1 MDNSQIDE
9 NPIRCKTILVGN
21 SGVGKT
27 SIISRYLGK
36 FNPKEKTTIGASF
49 TNKLEVVNDK
59 KILFEIWDT
68 AGQERYRSINNIFY
82 QDAYICLLVYD
93 ITKKQSFDDIKE
105 FWYKSVLD
113 EATEN
118 IIFHLV
124 GNKID
129 LVSEEEVDRNEV
141 KDYCDKIGVDVSY
154 ISAKEEKSTYV
165 DILFNQLAEKFIKT
179 DKFKELEE
187 VLMKNQ
193 TKRLKLDDDTT
204 QPKIDKKQK
213 KTCC

>member
-49 TNKLEVVNDK
+49 TNKLEVINDK

-93 ITKKQSFDDIKE
+93 ITKKQTFDDIKE
-105 FWYKSVLD
+105 YWYKSVLD

-118 IIFHLV
+118 IIFHIV

-129 LVSEEEVDRNEV
+129 LISEEEVGRNEV
-141 KDYCDKIGVDVSY
+141 KDYCDKIGVDVSF
-154 ISAKEEKSTYV
+154 ISAKEENSSYV
-165 DILFNQLAEKFIKT
+165 DILFSQLAEKFINSEKY
-179 DKFKELEE
+179 KELEK
-187 VLMKNQ
+187 LFLKNQ
-193 TKRLKLDDDTT
+193 PKKLKIDDDTT
-204 QPKIDKKQK
+204 QEKIVRKQK
-213 KTCC
+213 GCC

>member
-93 ITKKQSFDDIKE
+93 ITKKQTFDDIKE
-105 FWYKSVLD
+105 YWYKSVLD

-118 IIFHLV
+118 IIFHIV

-129 LVSEEEVDRNEV
+129 LIREEEVDRNEV
-141 KDYCDKIGVDVSY
+141 KDYCDKIGVDVSF
-154 ISAKEEKSTYV
+154 ISAKEENSTYV
-165 DILFNQLAEKFIKT
+165 DILFSQLAEKFINSEKY
-179 DKFKELEE
+179 KELEK
-187 VLMKNQ
+187 LFLKNQ
-193 TKRLKLDDDTT
+193 PKKLNIDDDTT
-204 QPKIDKKQK
+204 QEKIVRKQK
-213 KTCC
+213 GCC

>member
-49 TNKLEVVNDK
+49 TNKLEIIKEK
-59 KILFEIWDT
+59 KILFEIWYT

-93 ITKKQSFDDIKE
+93 ITKKQTFDDIKE
-105 FWYKSVLD
+105 YWYKSVLD

-118 IIFHLV
+118 IIFHIV

-129 LVSEEEVDRNEV
+129 LIREEEVDRNEV
-141 KDYCDKIGVDVSY
+141 KDYCDKIGVDVSF
-154 ISAKEEKSTYV
+154 ISAKEENSTYV
-165 DILFNQLAEKFIKT
+165 DILFSQLAEKFINSEKY
-179 DKFKELEE
+179 KELEK
-187 VLMKNQ
+187 LFLKNQ
-193 TKRLKLDDDTT
+193 PKKLKIDDDTT
-204 QPKIDKKQK
+204 QEKIVRKQK
-213 KTCC
+213 GCC

>member
-27 SIISRYLGK
+27 SIIARYLGK

-93 ITKKQSFDDIKE
+93 ITKKQTFDDIKE
-105 FWYKSVLD
+105 YWYKSVLD

-118 IIFHLV
+118 IIFHVV

-129 LVSEEEVDRNEV
+129 LIREEEVDRNEV
-141 KDYCDKIGVDVSY
+141 KDYCDKIGVDVSF
-154 ISAKEEKSTYV
+154 ISAKEENSTYV
-165 DILFNQLAEKFIKT
+165 DILFSQLAEKFMNSEKY
-179 DKFKELEE
+179 KELEK
-187 VLMKNQ
+187 LFLKNQ
-193 TKRLKLDDDTT
+193 PKKLKIDDDTT
-204 QPKIDKKQK
+204 QEKIVRKQK
-213 KTCC
+213 GCC

>member
-93 ITKKQSFDDIKE
+93 ITKKQTFDDIKE
-105 FWYKSVLD
+105 YWYKSVLD

-118 IIFHLV
+118 IIFQIV

-129 LVSEEEVDRNEV
+129 LISEEEVGRNEV
-141 KDYCDKIGVDVSY
+141 KDYCDKIGVDVSF
-154 ISAKEEKSTYV
+154 ISAKEENSTYV
-165 DILFNQLAEKFIKT
+165 DILFNQLAEKFISSEKY
-179 DKFKELEE
+179 KELEK
-187 VLMKNQ
+187 LFLKNQ
-193 TKRLKLDDDTT
+193 PKKL
-204 QPKIDKKQK
+204 KIDNDNKKKKIVRKQK
-213 KTCC
+213 GCC

>member
-49 TNKLEVVNDK
+49 TNKLEIVNDK

-93 ITKKQSFDDIKE
+93 ITKKQTFDDIKE
-105 FWYKSVLD
+105 YWYKSVLD

-118 IIFHLV
+118 IIFHIV

-129 LVSEEEVDRNEV
+129 LISEEEVGRNEV
-141 KDYCDKIGVDVSY
+141 KDYCDKIGVDVSF
-154 ISAKEEKSTYV
+154 ISAKEENSTYV
-165 DILFNQLAEKFIKT
+165 DILFSQLAEKFINSEKY
-179 DKFKELEE
+179 KELEK
-187 VLMKNQ
+187 LFLKNQ
-193 TKRLKLDDDTT
+193 PKKLKIDDDTT
-204 QPKIDKKQK
+204 QEKIVRKQK
-213 KTCC
+213 GCC

>member
-49 TNKLEVVNDK
+49 TNKLEVINDK

-93 ITKKQSFDDIKE
+93 ITKKQTFDDIKE
-105 FWYKSVLD
+105 YWYKSVLD

-118 IIFHLV
+118 IIFHIV

-129 LVSEEEVDRNEV
+129 LISEEEVGRNEV
-141 KDYCDKIGVDVSY
+141 KDYCDKIGVDVSF
-154 ISAKEEKSTYV
+154 ISAKEENSTYV
-165 DILFNQLAEKFIKT
+165 DILFSQLAEKFINSEKY
-179 DKFKELEE
+179 KELEK
-187 VLMKNQ
+187 LFLKNQ
-193 TKRLKLDDDTT
+193 PKKLKIDDDTT
-204 QPKIDKKQK
+204 QEKIVRKQK
-213 KTCC
+213 GCC

>member
-1 MDNSQIDE
+1 MDTSQIDE

-93 ITKKQSFDDIKE
+93 ITKKQTFDDIKE
-105 FWYKSVLD
+105 YWYKSVLD

-118 IIFHLV
+118 IIFHIV

-129 LVSEEEVDRNEV
+129 LISEEEVGRNEV
-141 KDYCDKIGVDVSY
+141 KDYCDKIGVDVSF
-154 ISAKEEKSTYV
+154 ISAKEENSTYV
-165 DILFNQLAEKFIKT
+165 DILFSQLAEKFINSEKY
-179 DKFKELEE
+179 KELEK
-187 VLMKNQ
+187 LFLKNQ
-193 TKRLKLDDDTT
+193 PKKLKIDDDTT
-204 QPKIDKKQK
+204 QEKIVRKQK
-213 KTCC
+213 GCC

>member
-93 ITKKQSFDDIKE
+93 ITKKQTFDDIKE
-105 FWYKSVLD
+105 YWYKSVLD

-118 IIFHLV
+118 IIFHIV

-129 LVSEEEVDRNEV
+129 LISEEEVGRNEV
-141 KDYCDKIGVDVSY
+141 KDYCDKIGVDVSF
-154 ISAKEEKSTYV
+154 ISAKEENSTYV
-165 DILFNQLAEKFIKT
+165 DILFSQLAEKFISSEKY
-179 DKFKELEE
+179 KELEK
-187 VLMKNQ
+187 LFLKNQ
-193 TKRLKLDDDTT
+193 PKKLKIDDDTT
-204 QPKIDKKQK
+204 QEKIVRKQK
-213 KTCC
+213 GCC

>member
-93 ITKKQSFDDIKE
+93 ITKKQTFDDIKE
-105 FWYKSVLD
+105 YWYKSVLD

-118 IIFHLV
+118 IIFHIV

-129 LVSEEEVDRNEV
+129 LIREEEVDRNEV
-141 KDYCDKIGVDVSY
+141 KDYCDKIGVDVSF
-154 ISAKEEKSTYV
+154 ISAKEENSTYV
-165 DILFNQLAEKFIKT
+165 DILFSQLAEKFINSEKY
-179 DKFKELEE
+179 KELEK
-187 VLMKNQ
+187 LFLKNQ
-193 TKRLKLDDDTT
+193 PKKLKIDDDTT
-204 QPKIDKKQK
+204 QEKIVRKQK
-213 KTCC
+213 GCC

>member
-93 ITKKQSFDDIKE
+93 ITKKQTFDDIKE
-105 FWYKSVLD
+105 YWYKSVLD
-113 EATEN
+113 ESTEN
-118 IIFHLV
+118 IIFHIV

-129 LVSEEEVDRNEV
+129 LIREEEVDRNEV
-141 KDYCDKIGVDVSY
+141 NDYCDKIGVDVSF
-154 ISAKEEKSTYV
+154 ISAKEENSTYV
-165 DILFNQLAEKFIKT
+165 DILFSQLAEKFINSEKY
-179 DKFKELEE
+179 KELEK
-187 VLMKNQ
+187 LFLKNQ
-193 TKRLKLDDDTT
+193 PKKLKIDDDTT
-204 QPKIDKKQK
+204 QEKIVRKQK
-213 KTCC
+213 GCC

>member
-93 ITKKQSFDDIKE
+93 ITKKQTFDDIKE
-105 FWYKSVLD
+105 YWYKSVLD

-118 IIFHLV
+118 IIFHVV

-129 LVSEEEVDRNEV
+129 LIREEEVDRNEV
-141 KDYCDKIGVDVSY
+141 KDYCDKIGVDVSF
-154 ISAKEEKSTYV
+154 ISAKEENSTYV
-165 DILFNQLAEKFIKT
+165 DILFSQLAEKFINSEKY
-179 DKFKELEE
+179 KELEK
-187 VLMKNQ
+187 LFLKNQ
-193 TKRLKLDDDTT
+193 PKKLKIDDDTT
-204 QPKIDKKQK
+204 QEKIVRKQK
-213 KTCC
+213 GCC

>member
-49 TNKLEVVNDK
+49 TNKLEVINDK

-93 ITKKQSFDDIKE
+93 ITKKQTFDDIKE
-105 FWYKSVLD
+105 YWYKSVLD

-118 IIFHLV
+118 IIFHIV

-129 LVSEEEVDRNEV
+129 LIREEEVDRNEV
-141 KDYCDKIGVDVSY
+141 KDYCDKIGVDVSF
-154 ISAKEEKSTYV
+154 ISAKEENSTYV
-165 DILFNQLAEKFIKT
+165 DILFSQLAEKFINSEKY
-179 DKFKELEE
+179 KELEK
-187 VLMKNQ
+187 LFLKNQ
-193 TKRLKLDDDTT
+193 PKKLKIDDDTT
-204 QPKIDKKQK
+204 QEKIVRKQK
-213 KTCC
+213 GCC

>member
-93 ITKKQSFDDIKE
+93 ITKKQTFDDIKE
-105 FWYKSVLD
+105 YWYKSVLD

-118 IIFHLV
+118 IIFHIV

-129 LVSEEEVDRNEV
+129 LIREEEVDRNEV
-141 KDYCDKIGVDVSY
+141 KDYCDKIGVDVSF
-154 ISAKEEKSTYV
+154 ISAKEENSTYV
-165 DILFNQLAEKFIKT
+165 DILFSQLAEKFINSEKY
-179 DKFKELEE
+179 KELEK
-187 VLMKNQ
+187 LFLKNQ
-193 TKRLKLDDDTT
+193 PKKLKIDDDTT
-204 QPKIDKKQK
+204 EEKIVRKQK
-213 KTCC
+213 GCC

>member
-93 ITKKQSFDDIKE
+93 ITKKQTFDDIKE
-105 FWYKSVLD
+105 YWYKSVLD

-118 IIFHLV
+118 IIFHIV

-129 LVSEEEVDRNEV
+129 LISEEEVGRNEV
-141 KDYCDKIGVDVSY
+141 KDYCDKIGVDVSF
-154 ISAKEEKSTYV
+154 ISAKEENSTYV
-165 DILFNQLAEKFIKT
+165 DILFSQLVEKFINSEKY
-179 DKFKELEE
+179 KELEK
-187 VLMKNQ
+187 LFLKNQ
-193 TKRLKLDDDTT
+193 PKKLKIDDDTT
-204 QPKIDKKQK
+204 QEKIVRKQK
-213 KTCC
+213 GCC

>member
-93 ITKKQSFDDIKE
+93 ITKKQTFDDIKE
-105 FWYKSVLD
+105 YWYKSVLD

-118 IIFHLV
+118 IIFHIV

-129 LVSEEEVDRNEV
+129 LISEEEVGRNEV
-141 KDYCDKIGVDVSY
+141 KDYCDKIGVDVSF
-154 ISAKEEKSTYV
+154 ISAKEENSTYV
-165 DILFNQLAEKFIKT
+165 DILFSQLAEKFINSEKY
-179 DKFKELEE
+179 KELEK
-187 VLMKNQ
+187 LFLKNQ
-193 TKRLKLDDDTT
+193 PKKLKIDDDIT
-204 QPKIDKKQK
+204 QEKIVRKQK
-213 KTCC
+213 GCC

>member
-49 TNKLEVVNDK
+49 TNKLEVVKDK

-93 ITKKQSFDDIKE
+93 ITKKQTFDDIKE
-105 FWYKSVLD
+105 YWYKSVLD

-118 IIFHLV
+118 IIFHIV

-129 LVSEEEVDRNEV
+129 LIREEEVDRNEV
-141 KDYCDKIGVDVSY
+141 KDYCDKIGVDVSF
-154 ISAKEEKSTYV
+154 ISAKEENSTYV
-165 DILFNQLAEKFIKT
+165 DILFSQLAEKFINSEKY
-179 DKFKELEE
+179 KELEK
-187 VLMKNQ
+187 LFLKNQ
-193 TKRLKLDDDTT
+193 PKKLKIDDDTT
-204 QPKIDKKQK
+204 QEKIVRKQK
-213 KTCC
+213 GCC

>member
-93 ITKKQSFDDIKE
+93 ITKKQTFDDIKE
-105 FWYKSVLD
+105 YWYKSVLD

-118 IIFHLV
+118 IIFHIV

-129 LVSEEEVDRNEV
+129 LISEEEVGRNEV
-141 KDYCDKIGVDVSY
+141 KDYCDKIGVDVSF
-154 ISAKEEKSTYV
+154 ISAKEENSTYV
-165 DILFNQLAEKFIKT
+165 DILFNQLAEKFINSEKY
-179 DKFKELEE
+179 KELEK
-187 VLMKNQ
+187 LFLKNQ
-193 TKRLKLDDDTT
+193 PKKLKIDDDTT
-204 QPKIDKKQK
+204 QEKIVRKQK
-213 KTCC
+213 GCC

>member
-93 ITKKQSFDDIKE
+93 ITKKQTFDDIKE
-105 FWYKSVLD
+105 YWYKSVLD

-118 IIFHLV
+118 IIFHIV

-129 LVSEEEVDRNEV
+129 LISEEEVGRNEV
-141 KDYCDKIGVDVSY
+141 KDYCDKIGVDVSF
-154 ISAKEEKSTYV
+154 ISAKEENSTYV
-165 DILFNQLAEKFIKT
+165 GILFSQLAEKFINSEKY
-179 DKFKELEE
+179 KELEK
-187 VLMKNQ
+187 LFLKNQ
-193 TKRLKLDDDTT
+193 PKKLKIDDDTT
-204 QPKIDKKQK
+204 QEKIVRKQK
-213 KTCC
+213 GCC